1 MKLTVL
7 GAAGSVT
14 GSCYLIESGD
24 RRLLLEC
31 GQIQGTAA
39 EEERNRERLP
49 IAADRIDAVVLSH
62 AHIDHSG
69 RLPALRKQGFRGPIY
84 THDASLELC
93 EIMLHDSAYLHE
105 RDAEIENKKRG
116 KRNTAAVQPLY
127 TRADARAVMDQFRGL
142 DYGKE
147 HTVLPG
153 ITVRLSDAGHILG
166 AAIVELW
173 CEEGE
178 RRPKLA
184 FSGDLGFGDAPVMH
198 VPARIE
204 RADLLLME
212 STYGDRNHRPMAA
225 TLAELES
232 IFSRAAAD
240 GGNVLIPAFAVGRTQ
255 DLLYLLAEHYEDW
268 GIDRWRVYLDSP
280 MAIETT
286 AVYRRYPRLYKT
298 SVFQNLSSALPNFI
312 ASRTLEESMEI
323 NAVKSG
329 AIIIAGSGMCSGGRI
344 RHHLKHNLSR
354 PECHVVI
361 IGFQAIGTLGRR
373 LVEGAKEVRLWQQPV
388 EVNARIHTVGGLSAH
403 ADQASL
409 LDWYGGFVERP
420 PVCLIHGEPQ
430 AREALA
436 AAMRQRYGVTAML
449 PAYGQE
455 LPLD

>member
-14 GSCYLIESGD
+14 GSCYLIESGN

-31 GQIQGTAA
+31 GQFQGTA
-39 EEERNRERLP
+39 EEEARNREPLP
-49 IAADRIDAVVLSH
+49 IAAESLDAVVLSH

-69 RLPALRKQGFRGPIY
+69 RLPVLHKQGFRGPIY

-93 EIMLHDSAYLHE
+93 EIMLQDSAYLHE

-116 KRNTAAVQPLY
+116 RKNGPAVQPLY
-127 TRADARAVMDQFRGL
+127 TRADAEAVLAQFRGL
-142 DYGKE
+142 GYGKE
-147 HTVLPG
+147 RTLLPG

-173 CEEGE
+173 CEEGG
-178 RRPKLA
+178 RRRKLV
-184 FSGDLGFGDAPVMH
+184 FSGDLGFRDAPVMH
-198 VPARIE
+198 VPTRIE
-204 RADLLLME
+204 HADLLLME
-212 STYGDRNHRPMAA
+212 STYGDRNHRPLAA

-232 IFSRAAAD
+232 IFSSAAAD

-255 DLLYLLAEHYEDW
+255 DILYLLAEHYDDW
-268 GIDRWRVYLDSP
+268 GINRWRVYLDSP

-286 AVYRRYPRLYKT
+286 AVYQRFPGLYKT
-298 SVFQNLSSALPNFI
+298 SVFQNLHSALPNFV
-312 ASRTLEESMEI
+312 ASRTLEDSMQI
-323 NAVKSG
+323 NAIKSG

-344 RHHLKHNLSR
+344 RHHLKYNLWR
-354 PECHVVI
+354 PQCHVVI
-361 IGFQAIGTLGRR
+361 VGFQARGTLGRR

-409 LDWYGGFVERP
+409 LDWYGGFTERP
-420 PVCLIHGEPQ
+420 PVALIHGEQ
-430 AREALA
+430 EAREALA
-436 AAMRQRYGVTAML
+436 VAMRDRYGVTAML